1 MRRHEL
7 TDDQWAKIEKLLP
20 DGPGRPSKDGDRNFV
35 NAAVYMAKTG
45 LQWRDMPER
54 FGKWKTIY
62 NRFHRWAKRG
72 VWQDIF
78 RAAAVTDED
87 VASILDASIVRAH
100 QDAAGGRG
108 GVKKTKLAVLEAVS
122 RRRFTPSLI

>member
-7 TDDQWAKIEKLLP
+7 TDDQWAKIENLLP
-20 DGPGRPSKDGDRNFV
+20 SGPGRPSKNGDRNFV
-35 NAAVYMAKTG
+35 NAVVYMAKTG
-45 LQWRDMPER
+45 VQWRDMPER
-54 FGKWKTIY
+54 FGTWKTIY

-72 VWQDIF
+72 VWRDIF
-78 RAAAVTDED
+78 RASAVTDED

-108 GVKKTKLAVLEAVS
+108 GPKKMKLAILEAVS
-122 RRRFTPSLI
+122 RRRFTPSSI

>member
-20 DGPGRPSKDGDRNFV
+20 GGPGRPSKQGDRNFV
-35 NAAVYMAKTG
+35 NAAIYMAKTG

-54 FGKWKTIY
+54 FGKWKT

-72 VWQDIF
+72 VWRDIF
-78 RAAAVTDED
+78 RFAAVTDED
-87 VASILDASIVRAH
+87 VASILDASVVRAH
-100 QDAAGGRG
+100 QDAAGGPG
-108 GVKKTKLAVLEAVS
+108 GPKKTKLAVLEAVS
-122 RRRFTPSLI
+122 RRRFTPSSI

>member
-7 TDDQWAKIEKLLP
+7 RDDQWGKIEKLLP
-20 DGPGRPSKDGDRNFV
+20 GGLGRPSKQGDRNFV

-45 LQWRDMPER
+45 TPWRDMPER
-54 FGKWKTIY
+54 FGNWKTIY
-62 NRFHRWAKRG
+62 NRFHRWARRG
-72 VWQDIF
+72 VWRDIF

-108 GVKKTKLAVLEAVS
+108 GPKKMKLAVLEAVF
-122 RRRFTPSLI
+122 RRKFTPSSI

>member
-7 TDDQWAKIEKLLP
+7 TDDQWAKIEKLLAR
-20 DGPGRPSKDGDRNFV
+20 GPGRPSKDGDRNFV
-35 NAAVYMAKTG
+35 NAVIYMATTG

-54 FGKWKTIY
+54 FGNWKTIY

-72 VWQDIF
+72 KWRDIF

-122 RRRFTPSLI
+122 RRRFTPSSI